1 VTVAVCLADD
11 AKSGL
16 RDKQIDCPGDS
27 VLLTFQPLTRKA
39 LLCAVAFALAGC
51 SGTSKLFDDKNEG
64 GFFSKPIDLFSSPDW
79 AKPATTNVQLG
90 PTGPVSPE
98 DLVSADGQCPPA
110 PPEPAQAAA
119 PAPAPA
125 AGAPKA
131 GIGFEGGLESPA
143 GGAAAPAPIAVGGI
157 ALGMTECQA
166 VRRAG
171 TPSNVAI
178 SAGAGGERRVVL
190 TYLGGAWP
198 GIYTF
203 TGGRLKEVDAA
214 PEQEKPKAPAKKRKV
229 KRAKS
234 ASSSSTEREYVR

>member
-1 VTVAVCLADD
+1 MLNF
-11 AKSGL
+11 
-16 RDKQIDCPGDS
+16 R
-27 VLLTFQPLTRKA
+27 PLTRKA
-39 LLCAVAFALAGC
+39 LICAAALALAGC
-51 SGTSKLFDDKNEG
+51 SASKIFDDKNEG

-79 AKPATTNVQLG
+79 AKPTTTSVQLG

-110 PPEPAQAAA
+110 PPAPAQASA

-125 AGAPKA
+125 TEASKA
-131 GIGFEGGLESPA
+131 GIGFEGGLESPGA
-143 GGAAAPAPIAVGGI
+143 GGAAAPASTGMGGI
-157 ALGMTECQA
+157 ALGMTECDA

-178 SAGAGGERRVVL
+178 SSGAGGQRRVVL
-190 TYLGGAWP
+190 TYLSGTWP

-203 TGGRLKEVDAA
+203 TGGRLKEIDAA
-214 PEQEKPKAPAKKRKV
+214 PEQSKPKAPPKKRKV

-234 ASSSSTEREYVR
+234 AHSSSAEREYVR

>member
-1 VTVAVCLADD
+1 
-11 AKSGL
+11 
-16 RDKQIDCPGDS
+16 
-27 VLLTFQPLTRKA
+27 LLNFRPLTRKA
-39 LLCAVAFALAGC
+39 LVCAAALTLAGC
-51 SGTSKLFDDKNEG
+51 SGAPRLFDDKNEG
-64 GFFSKPIDLFSSPDW
+64 GFFSKPIDLFSSPEW
-79 AKPATTNVQLG
+79 AKPTTTNVQLG
-90 PTGPVSPE
+90 PTGPVGPE

-110 PPEPAQAAA
+110 PPEPAPAAT

-125 AGAPKA
+125 AAAPKA
-131 GIGFEGGLESPA
+131 GIGFEGGLEPGG
-143 GGAAAPAPIAVGGI
+143 GGAAAAPLPAGGGGI

-171 TPSNVAI
+171 APSNVAI
-178 SAGAGGERRVVL
+178 SAGVGGERRVVL

-214 PEQEKPKAPAKKRKV
+214 PEQEKPKAPVRKRKV

-234 ASSSSTEREYVR
+234 AHTSGTEREYVR